1 MVTWDE
7 EGVVMVRVLYTIS
20 ILALV
25 GAGIVFGFC
34 LMRWLEN
41 GQRPEQV
48 PLSSTTERFRDALA
62 TRGDRV
68 SDTTSP
74 LMRQAQTFASYLN
87 PSPAPEPEAPRN
99 SPDPGD
105 DAIPLPTIS
114 PPTASPSFRLQGIV
128 YCTSQPQT
136 SMALISIGTGQ
147 MAAQRWVKEGTVVGH
162 FIIQEIR
169 PDVVICRTQNDEQ
182 IRELT
187 VEAKAPRPSLVQRY
201 VPELA
206 RARSPA
212 VLGVTNSD
220 VNAVSDGAP

>member
-1 MVTWDE
+1 M
-7 EGVVMVRVLYTIS
+7 
-20 ILALV
+20 
-25 GAGIVFGFC
+25 
-34 LMRWLEN
+34 
-41 GQRPEQV
+41 
-48 PLSSTTERFRDALA
+48 
-62 TRGDRV
+62 
-68 SDTTSP
+68 
-74 LMRQAQTFASYLN
+74 
-87 PSPAPEPEAPRN
+87 
-99 SPDPGD
+99 
-105 DAIPLPTIS
+105 
-114 PPTASPSFRLQGIV
+114 
-128 YCTSQPQT
+128 T